1 MSSMTGGGGGSSSTR
16 PSIANATNIDTLL
29 TATDREE
36 KITAPPEGVQ
46 DKTAFL
52 FNNLSQLNL
61 QTKCEELKE
70 NITDEY
76 YPWLSQYMVMK
87 RASIELNFHALYS
100 NFLDFLKIKEI
111 NKMVTK
117 ETYRNIRVLLR
128 SDKGIANFSDRSLL
142 KNLGHWL
149 GMLTLAR
156 NQPILH
162 VDLDLK
168 ALLLEAYHKG
178 QQELLYVVPFV
189 AKVLESC
196 SKSIVFRP
204 PNPWTMA
211 LMNALAELHQ
221 EPDLKLNLKFE
232 IEVLCKN
239 LNLDIAD
246 LKPSIYLKDPEKVR
260 QIEFQLSSQPKPKQE
275 QTNTMPISQPVVGGP
290 QMGPMLTTP
299 AGVSLMPPEQ
309 EAPPPPLPP
318 VLVAADP
325 TMMAVVGLPEPRF
338 NYLDVNVSS
347 TSAFGHKISFN
358 PHIMLFQNYPHLK
371 QFVKP
376 AIERSI
382 QEWIHP
388 VVDRSIKYALTTCEQ
403 IIRKDFSLDPDEV
416 RMRTCAHH
424 MMRNLT
430 AGMAM
435 ITCREQIIT
444 TLTTNLKASFLTALL
459 PATAQQVPYSSL
471 VICNTFS
478 SNIQYLNKYVFVS
491 AGDHRD
497 CCSGSG
503 HREHGARVR
512 LHSEDRCREGIARA
526 RQEAHKRLRD

>member
-1 MSSMTGGGGGSSSTR
+1 MVMFFYRAVAPSISVISKVTNCAAGGMGSR

-36 KITAPPEGVQ
+36 KINAPPEPIQ
-46 DKTAFL
+46 DKTAFI

-70 NITDEY
+70 IITEEY
-76 YPWLSQYMVMK
+76 YPWLSQYLVMK

-100 NFLDFLKIKEI
+100 NFLDVLKIRDI

-117 ETYRNIRVLLR
+117 ETYRNIKVLLR

-149 GMLTLAR
+149 GMLTLSR

-162 VDLDLK
+162 IDIDLK
-168 ALLLEAYHKG
+168 ALVLEAYHKG

-196 SKSIVFRP
+196 AKSVVFKP

-211 LMNALAELHQ
+211 LMNVLAELHQ

-239 LNLDIAD
+239 LGLDIAN
-246 LKPSIYLKDPEKVR
+246 LKPAIYLKDPEKVR
-260 QIEFQLSSQPKPKQE
+260 LIEFQLSQPKLNKE
-275 QTNTMPISQPVVGGP
+275 AANAAMPVNQAIVQAPPMQMMPPQP
-290 QMGPMLTTP
+290 PMIPTEDMATATAPTP
-299 AGVSLMPPEQ
+299 TSGLVANDPSLMG
-309 EAPPPPLPP
+309 
-318 VLVAADP
+318 VL
-325 TMMAVVGLPEPRF
+325 GLPEPRF

-347 TSAFGHKISFN
+347 TSAFGQKICFN
-358 PHIMLFQNYPHLK
+358 PHIILFQNYPHLK

-403 IIRKDFSLDPDEV
+403 IIRKDFALDPDEV

-435 ITCREQIIT
+435 ITCREQIIST
-444 TLTTNLKASFLTALL
+444 ISTNLKAAFATALL
-459 PATAQQVPYSSL
+459 PSTPQQV
-471 VICNTFS
+471 
-478 SNIQYLNKYVFVS
+478 
-491 AGDHRD
+491 
-497 CCSGSG
+497 
-503 HREHGARVR
+503 
-512 LHSEDRCREGIARA
+512 GIT
-526 RQEAHKRLRD
+526 

>member
-1 MSSMTGGGGGSSSTR
+1 MVCAPSSISVIAKVTNCTAGGMGSR

-29 TATDREE
+29 TATDGEE
-36 KITAPPEGVQ
+36 KISAPPEAIQ
-46 DKTAFL
+46 DKTAFI

-70 NITDEY
+70 IITDEY
-76 YPWLSQYMVMK
+76 YPWLSQYLVMK

-100 NFLDFLKIKEI
+100 NFLDVLKIREI

-117 ETYRNIRVLLR
+117 ETYRNIKVLLR

-162 VDLDLK
+162 VDIDLK
-168 ALLLEAYHKG
+168 ALVLEAYHKG

-196 SKSIVFRP
+196 AKSVVFKP

-211 LMNALAELHQ
+211 LMNVLAELHQ

-239 LNLDIAD
+239 LSLDISD
-246 LKPSIYLKDPEKVR
+246 LKPTLYLKDPEKLR
-260 QIEFQLSSQPKPKQE
+260 TIEFQLSQPKNKEAANAIPASQPIVP
-275 QTNTMPISQPVVGGP
+275 TP
-290 QMGPMLTTP
+290 QMLIPHPGPPIIPAEDLSAAAPTP
-299 AGVSLMPPEQ
+299 TSG
-309 EAPPPPLPP
+309 
-318 VLVAADP
+318 LVANDP
-325 TMMAVVGLPEPRF
+325 TLMGVLGLPEPRF

-347 TSAFGHKISFN
+347 TSAFGQKICFN
-358 PHIMLFQNYPHLK
+358 PHIILFQNYPHLK

-403 IIRKDFSLDPDEV
+403 IIRKDFALDPDEV

-435 ITCREQIIT
+435 ITCREQIINT
-444 TLTTNLKASFLTALL
+444 ISTNLKAAFVTALL
-459 PATAQQVPYSSL
+459 PATPQQVKSYFIHDIL
-471 VICNTFS
+471 VAKSKNT
-478 SNIQYLNKYVFVS
+478 
-491 AGDHRD
+491 
-497 CCSGSG
+497 CSVL
-503 HREHGARVR
+503 AV
-512 LHSEDRCREGIARA
+512 I
-526 RQEAHKRLRD
+526 

>member
-1 MSSMTGGGGGSSSTR
+1 MSKVTNASGTMSSR

-36 KITAPPEGVQ
+36 KINAPPEPIQ
-46 DKTAFL
+46 DKTAFI

-61 QTKCEELKE
+61 QSKCEELKE
-70 NITDEY
+70 LITEEY
-76 YPWLSQYMVMK
+76 YAWLSQYLVMK

-100 NFLDFLKIKEI
+100 NFLDYLCICEV
-111 NKMVTK
+111 NAMVKK
-117 ETYRNIRVLLR
+117 ETYRNIKVLLR

-156 NQPILH
+156 NMPILH
-162 VDLDLK
+162 LDIDLK

-189 AKVLESC
+189 AKVLES
-196 SKSIVFRP
+196 SAKSVVFKP

-211 LMNALAELHQ
+211 LMNVLAELHQ

-239 LNLDIAD
+239 LGLGISD
-246 LKPSIYLKDPEKVR
+246 LKPTIYLKDPEKVR
-260 QIEFQLSSQPKPKQE
+260 QIEFLLSQAKPNKE
-275 QTNTMPISQPVVGGP
+275 PASAMPVNPTVVQTP
-290 QMGPMLTTP
+290 QIQM
-299 AGVSLMPPEQ
+299 MPPQ
-309 EAPPPPLPP
+309 PAMLAPEEINAAAVTPTSG
-318 VLVAADP
+318 LVANDP
-325 TMMAVVGLPEPRF
+325 NMMGVIGLPEPRF

-347 TSAFGHKISFN
+347 TSAFGQKICFN
-358 PHIMLFQNYPHLK
+358 PHILLFQNYPHLK

-403 IIRKDFSLDPDEV
+403 IIRKDFALDPDEM
-416 RMRTCAHH
+416 RLRTCAHH

-435 ITCREQIIT
+435 ITCREQILSTIS
-444 TLTTNLKASFLTALL
+444 TNVKAAFMAALL
-459 PATAQQVPYSSL
+459 PTTQQQVHKYL
-471 VICNTFS
+471 CNICIRIIISKSFLFFIST
-478 SNIQYLNKYVFVS
+478 
-491 AGDHRD
+491 R
-497 CCSGSG
+497 
-503 HREHGARVR
+503 
-512 LHSEDRCREGIARA
+512 
-526 RQEAHKRLRD
+526 

>member
-1 MSSMTGGGGGSSSTR
+1 MICAPSSISVISKVTNAGGLSSR

-29 TATDREE
+29 TATDRED
-36 KITAPPEGVQ
+36 KINSPPEAIQ
-46 DKTAFL
+46 DKTAFI

-70 NITDEY
+70 IITDEY
-76 YPWLSQYMVMK
+76 YPWLSQYLVMK

-100 NFLDFLKIKEI
+100 NFLDVLKIREVI
-111 NKMVTK
+111 KMVTK
-117 ETYRNIRVLLR
+117 ETYRNIKVLLR

-162 VDLDLK
+162 VDIDLK
-168 ALLLEAYHKG
+168 ALVLEAYHKG

-196 SKSIVFRP
+196 AKSIVFKP
-204 PNPWTMA
+204 PNPWMMA
-211 LMNALAELHQ
+211 LMNVLAELHQ

-239 LNLDIAD
+239 LILSITD
-246 LKPSIYLKDPEKVR
+246 LKPSLYLKDPEKVR
-260 QIEFQLSSQPKPKQE
+260 LIEFQLSQPKPNKEVASTPMPQVN
-275 QTNTMPISQPVVGGP
+275 QTIVQAPPL
-290 QMGPMLTTP
+290 QML
-299 AGVSLMPPEQ
+299 V
-309 EAPPPPLPP
+309 PPPPIIPTEEI
-318 VLVAADP
+318 VAAVATPTSGLATNDP
-325 TMMAVVGLPEPRF
+325 TMMGFLGLPEPRF

-347 TSAFGHKISFN
+347 TSAFGQKICFN
-358 PHIMLFQNYPHLK
+358 PHIILFQNYPHLK

-403 IIRKDFSLDPDEV
+403 IIRKDFAFDPDEV
-416 RMRTCAHH
+416 RVRTCAHH

-435 ITCREQIIT
+435 ITCREQIIST
-444 TLTTNLKASFLTALL
+444 ISTNLKTAFVTALM
-459 PATAQQVPYSSL
+459 PSTPQVKFHLLLSYSIL
-471 VICNTFS
+471 
-478 SNIQYLNKYVFVS
+478 NI
-491 AGDHRD
+491 
-497 CCSGSG
+497 
-503 HREHGARVR
+503 
-512 LHSEDRCREGIARA
+512 IM
-526 RQEAHKRLRD
+526 

>member
-1 MSSMTGGGGGSSSTR
+1 MFFYRAVAPSISVISKVTNAAGAMGSR

-36 KITAPPEGVQ
+36 KINAPPEPIQ
-46 DKTAFL
+46 DKTAFI

-61 QTKCEELKE
+61 STKCEELKE
-70 NITDEY
+70 IITDEY
-76 YPWLSQYMVMK
+76 YPWLSQYLVMK

-100 NFLDFLKIKEI
+100 NFLDVLKARDV

-117 ETYRNIRVLLR
+117 ETYRNIKVLLR

-162 VDLDLK
+162 VDIDLK
-168 ALLLEAYHKG
+168 ALVLEAYHKG

-196 SKSIVFRP
+196 AKSVVFKP

-211 LMNALAELHQ
+211 LMNVLAELHQ

-239 LNLDIAD
+239 LGLDISN
-246 LKPSIYLKDPEKVR
+246 LKPAIYLKDPEKLR
-260 QIEFQLSSQPKPKQE
+260 LIEFQLSQPKQNKEVP
-275 QTNTMPISQPVVGGP
+275 NTVNIPVNQAIVQAP
-290 QMGPMLTTP
+290 PMHM
-299 AGVSLMPPEQ
+299 MPPPQPPMMPTE
-309 EAPPPPLPP
+309 EMTVVATAPTPTSGLVSNDPNLMG
-318 VLVAADP
+318 VL
-325 TMMAVVGLPEPRF
+325 GLPEPRF

-347 TSAFGHKISFN
+347 TSAFGQKICFN
-358 PHIMLFQNYPHLK
+358 PHIILFQNYPHLK

-403 IIRKDFSLDPDEV
+403 IIRKDFALDPDEV

-435 ITCREQIIT
+435 ITCREQIIST
-444 TLTTNLKASFLTALL
+444 ISTNLKAAFATALL
-459 PATAQQVPYSSL
+459 PSTPQQV
-471 VICNTFS
+471 
-478 SNIQYLNKYVFVS
+478 
-491 AGDHRD
+491 
-497 CCSGSG
+497 
-503 HREHGARVR
+503 
-512 LHSEDRCREGIARA
+512 GIM
-526 RQEAHKRLRD
+526 LI

>member
-1 MSSMTGGGGGSSSTR
+1 MGSR

-36 KITAPPEGVQ
+36 EIIAPPENIQ
-46 DKTAFL
+46 DKTAFI

-70 NITDEY
+70 ILTEEY
-76 YPWLSQYMVMK
+76 HPWLSQYLVMK

-100 NFLDFLKIKEI
+100 NFLDVLKIREV

-117 ETYRNIRVLLR
+117 ETYRNIKVLLR

-156 NQPILH
+156 NEPILH
-162 VDLDLK
+162 VDIDLK
-168 ALLLEAYHKG
+168 ALVLEAYHKG

-196 SKSIVFRP
+196 AKSLVFKP

-211 LMNALAELHQ
+211 LMNVLAELHQ

-239 LNLDIAD
+239 LGLDIAN
-246 LKPSIYLKDPEKVR
+246 LKPAIYLKDPEKVR
-260 QIEFQLSSQPKPKQE
+260 QIQFQLSQPKQNKETAAVVPVN
-275 QTNTMPISQPVVGGP
+275 QTIIQAP
-290 QMGPMLTTP
+290 QMQMMPPQPPMIAAEDMAVTTP
-299 AGVSLMPPEQ
+299 TPTSGLMGDPNLMGVISIT
-309 EAPPPPLPP
+309 A
-318 VLVAADP
+318 
-325 TMMAVVGLPEPRF
+325 PRF
-338 NYLDVNVSS
+338 NYLDVNISS
-347 TSAFGHKISFN
+347 TSALGQKICYN
-358 PHIMLFQNYPHLK
+358 PHIILFQNYPHLK

-403 IIRKDFSLDPDEV
+403 IIRKDFALDPDEV

-435 ITCREQIIT
+435 ITCREQIIST
-444 TLTTNLKASFLTALL
+444 ISTNLKGAFATALM
-459 PATAQQVPYSSL
+459 PSTPQQVSIS
-471 VICNTFS
+471 
-478 SNIQYLNKYVFVS
+478 
-491 AGDHRD
+491 
-497 CCSGSG
+497 
-503 HREHGARVR
+503 
-512 LHSEDRCREGIARA
+512 
-526 RQEAHKRLRD
+526 

>member
-1 MSSMTGGGGGSSSTR
+1 MGSR

-36 KITAPPEGVQ
+36 KINAPPEPIQ
-46 DKTAFL
+46 DKTAFI

-70 NITDEY
+70 IITEEY
-76 YPWLSQYMVMK
+76 FAWLSQYLVMK

-100 NFLDFLKIKEI
+100 NFLDVLKIREI

-117 ETYRNIRVLLR
+117 ETYRNIKVLLR

-162 VDLDLK
+162 VDIDLK
-168 ALLLEAYHKG
+168 ALVLEAYHKG

-196 SKSIVFRP
+196 AKSIVFKP

-211 LMNALAELHQ
+211 LMNVLAELHQ

-239 LNLDIAD
+239 LGLDIAN
-246 LKPSIYLKDPEKVR
+246 LKPALYLKDPDKVR
-260 QIEFQLSSQPKPKQE
+260 QIEFQLSQPKQSKEAAAVLPVNPTLVQG
-275 QTNTMPISQPVVGGP
+275 QPIQMMPLQPPMMPAEDMTVTAPTPTSGL
-290 QMGPMLTTP
+290 MG
-299 AGVSLMPPEQ
+299 
-309 EAPPPPLPP
+309 
-318 VLVAADP
+318 DP
-325 TMMAVVGLPEPRF
+325 TLMGVLGLPEPRF

-347 TSAFGHKISFN
+347 TSAFGQKICFN
-358 PHIMLFQNYPHLK
+358 PHILLFQNYPHLK

-403 IIRKDFSLDPDEV
+403 IIRKDFALDPDEV

-435 ITCREQIIT
+435 ITCREQIIST
-444 TLTTNLKASFLTALL
+444 ISTNLKGAFATALL
-459 PATAQQVPYSSL
+459 PSTPQQV
-471 VICNTFS
+471 
-478 SNIQYLNKYVFVS
+478 
-491 AGDHRD
+491 
-497 CCSGSG
+497 
-503 HREHGARVR
+503 
-512 LHSEDRCREGIARA
+512 GIT
-526 RQEAHKRLRD
+526 

>member
-1 MSSMTGGGGGSSSTR
+1 MCAHNPISVISKVTNCPAGGIGSR

-29 TATDREE
+29 TATDRDE
-36 KITAPPEGVQ
+36 KINAPPEAIQ
-46 DKTAFL
+46 DKTAFI

-70 NITDEY
+70 IITEEY
-76 YPWLSQYMVMK
+76 YQWLSQYLVMK

-100 NFLDFLKIKEI
+100 NFLDVLKIRDI

-156 NQPILH
+156 NQPILYI
-162 VDLDLK
+162 DLDLK

-196 SKSIVFRP
+196 AKSIVFKP
-204 PNPWTMA
+204 PNPWSMA
-211 LMNALAELHQ
+211 LMNVLAELHQ

-239 LNLDIAD
+239 LGLDITD
-246 LKPSIYLKDPEKVR
+246 LKPSLYLKDPEKLR
-260 QIEFQLSSQPKPKQE
+260 TIEFQLSQPKPNKE
-275 QTNTMPISQPVVGGP
+275 AAANVIPVNPAIVAAP
-290 QMGPMLTTP
+290 QIQMM
-299 AGVSLMPPEQ
+299 
-309 EAPPPPLPP
+309 APPPPQPQPQPP
-318 VLVAADP
+318 PPMIPAEELSAAAPTPTAGLVASDP
-325 TMMAVVGLPEPRF
+325 GLMGVIGLPEPRF

-347 TSAFGHKISFN
+347 TSAFGQKICFN
-358 PHIMLFQNYPHLK
+358 PHIILFQNYPHLK

-403 IIRKDFSLDPDEV
+403 IIRKDFAFDPDEG

-444 TLTTNLKASFLTALL
+444 TISTNLKAAFITALIPTTPQQVSFLAHMQLYYIL
-459 PATAQQVPYSSL
+459 P
-471 VICNTFS
+471 
-478 SNIQYLNKYVFVS
+478 FV
-491 AGDHRD
+491 GT
-497 CCSGSG
+497 
-503 HREHGARVR
+503 
-512 LHSEDRCREGIARA
+512 L
-526 RQEAHKRLRD
+526 K

>member
-1 MSSMTGGGGGSSSTR
+1 MVCAPSISVIAKVTNCTAGGMGSR

-36 KITAPPEGVQ
+36 KINAPPEAIQ
-46 DKTAFL
+46 DKTAFI

-70 NITDEY
+70 IITDEY
-76 YPWLSQYMVMK
+76 FPWLSQYLVMK

-100 NFLDFLKIKEI
+100 NFLDVLKIRDV

-117 ETYRNIRVLLR
+117 ETYRNIKVLLR

-162 VDLDLK
+162 VDIDLK
-168 ALLLEAYHKG
+168 GLVLEAYHKG

-189 AKVLESC
+189 AKVLES
-196 SKSIVFRP
+196 SAKSVVFKP

-211 LMNALAELHQ
+211 LMNVLAELHQ

-239 LNLDIAD
+239 LSLDITD
-246 LKPSIYLKDPEKVR
+246 LKPTLYLKDPEKVR
-260 QIEFQLSSQPKPKQE
+260 TIEFQLSQPKPNKE
-275 QTNTMPISQPVVGGP
+275 AANTMPVSQPIVQTP
-290 QMGPMLTTP
+290 QMQMMPPQPPMIPTEDMSIAVPTP
-299 AGVSLMPPEQ
+299 TGGLVTNDPSLMG
-309 EAPPPPLPP
+309 
-318 VLVAADP
+318 VL
-325 TMMAVVGLPEPRF
+325 GLPEPRF

-347 TSAFGHKISFN
+347 TSAFGQKICFN
-358 PHIMLFQNYPHLK
+358 PHIILFQNYPHLK

-403 IIRKDFSLDPDEV
+403 IIRKDFALDPDEV

-435 ITCREQIIT
+435 ITCREQIIST
-444 TLTTNLKASFLTALL
+444 ISTNLKAAFVTALM
-459 PATAQQVPYSSL
+459 PATPQQVMYCL
-471 VICNTFS
+471 I
-478 SNIQYLNKYVFVS
+478 NIFWTV
-491 AGDHRD
+491 
-497 CCSGSG
+497 CSK
-503 HREHGARVR
+503 HFP
-512 LHSEDRCREGIARA
+512 
-526 RQEAHKRLRD
+526 QT

>member
-1 MSSMTGGGGGSSSTR
+1 MSKVANTAGGMGSR

-29 TATDREE
+29 TATDRDE
-36 KITAPPEGVQ
+36 KINAPPEAIQ
-46 DKTAFL
+46 DKTAFI

-70 NITDEY
+70 IITDEY
-76 YPWLSQYMVMK
+76 FPWLSQYLVMK

-100 NFLDFLKIKEI
+100 NFLDVLKIREV

-117 ETYRNIRVLLR
+117 ETFRNIKVLLR

-162 VDLDLK
+162 VDIDLK
-168 ALLLEAYHKG
+168 ALVLEAYHKG

-196 SKSIVFRP
+196 AKSMVFKP

-211 LMNALAELHQ
+211 LMNVLAELHQ

-239 LNLDIAD
+239 LSLDISD
-246 LKPSIYLKDPEKVR
+246 LKPTLYLKDPEKVR
-260 QIEFQLSSQPKPKQE
+260 LIEFQLSQPKPIKE
-275 QTNTMPISQPVVGGP
+275 STNTMPVNQAIVQASQI
-290 QMGPMLTTP
+290 QM
-299 AGVSLMPPEQ
+299 MPPTTAMLQPEDIIAT
-309 EAPPPPLPP
+309 APTPTSG
-318 VLVAADP
+318 LVATDP
-325 TMMAVVGLPEPRF
+325 ALTGFLGLPEPRF

-347 TSAFGHKISFN
+347 TSAFGQKICFN
-358 PHIMLFQNYPHLK
+358 PHIILFQNYPHLK

-403 IIRKDFSLDPDEV
+403 IIRKDFAFDPDEV

-435 ITCREQIIT
+435 ITCREQIIST
-444 TLTTNLKASFLTALL
+444 ISTNLKAAFVTALM
-459 PATAQQVPYSSL
+459 PSTPQQVINFI
-471 VICNTFS
+471 VIIIMARYRQVWELFTDESRSEF
-478 SNIQYLNKYVFVS
+478 LFNK
-491 AGDHRD
+491 
-497 CCSGSG
+497 
-503 HREHGARVR
+503 
-512 LHSEDRCREGIARA
+512 L
-526 RQEAHKRLRD
+526 

>member
-1 MSSMTGGGGGSSSTR
+1 MSKVTNAAGGGR

-29 TATDREE
+29 TATDRED
-36 KITAPPEGVQ
+36 KTNAPPEAIQ
-46 DKTAFL
+46 DKTAFI

-61 QTKCEELKE
+61 QTKYEELKE
-70 NITDEY
+70 IITDDY
-76 YPWLSQYMVMK
+76 YPWLSQYLVMK

-100 NFLDFLKIKEI
+100 NFLDVLKIREV

-117 ETYRNIRVLLR
+117 ETYRNIKVLLR

-162 VDLDLK
+162 IDIDLK
-168 ALLLEAYHKG
+168 ALVLEAYHKG
-178 QQELLYVVPFV
+178 QQELLYVIPFV

-196 SKSIVFRP
+196 AKSVIFKP

-211 LMNALAELHQ
+211 LMNVLAELHQ

-239 LNLDIAD
+239 LNLSITD
-246 LKPSIYLKDPEKVR
+246 LKPAIYLKDPEKVR
-260 QIEFQLSSQPKPKQE
+260 LIEFQLSQPKPNKEVVNTPMPQVN
-275 QTNTMPISQPVVGGP
+275 QTLVQ
-290 QMGPMLTTP
+290 
-299 AGVSLMPPEQ
+299 
-309 EAPPPPLPP
+309 APPPMHMLVPP
-318 VLVAADP
+318 PPIIPTEEIVAAVATPTSGLAANDP
-325 TMMAVVGLPEPRF
+325 TLMGFLGLPEPRF

-347 TSAFGHKISFN
+347 TSAFGQKICFN
-358 PHIMLFQNYPHLK
+358 PHIILFQNYPHLK

-403 IIRKDFSLDPDEV
+403 VIKKDFAFDPDEV

-435 ITCREQIIT
+435 ITCREQIIST
-444 TLTTNLKASFLTALL
+444 ISTNLKTAFVNALL
-459 PATAQQVPYSSL
+459 PSTPQVQFHFLISYFTNSYIAEMFHLNLTFVYLTLSNLSSE
-471 VICNTFS
+471 
-478 SNIQYLNKYVFVS
+478 
-491 AGDHRD
+491 GDH
-497 CCSGSG
+497 
-503 HREHGARVR
+503 
-512 LHSEDRCREGIARA
+512 
-526 RQEAHKRLRD
+526 

>member
-1 MSSMTGGGGGSSSTR
+1 MGSR

-36 KITAPPEGVQ
+36 KISSPPEPIQ
-46 DKTAFL
+46 DKTAFI

-70 NITDEY
+70 ILTDEY
-76 YPWLSQYMVMK
+76 YPWLSQYLVMK

-100 NFLDFLKIKEI
+100 NFLDVLKIREI

-117 ETYRNIRVLLR
+117 ETYRNIKVLLR

-162 VDLDLK
+162 VDIDLK
-168 ALLLEAYHKG
+168 ALVLEAYHKG

-196 SKSIVFRP
+196 AKSIVFKP

-211 LMNALAELHQ
+211 LMNVLAELHQ

-239 LNLDIAD
+239 LGLDIAN
-246 LKPSIYLKDPEKVR
+246 LKPAIYLKDPEKVR
-260 QIEFQLSSQPKPKQE
+260 QIEFQLSQPKQKE
-275 QTNTMPISQPVVGGP
+275 AAAVVPVNQAIVQAP
-290 QMGPMLTTP
+290 QMQM
-299 AGVSLMPPEQ
+299 MPPQPPMIPCPEDMVVT
-309 EAPPPPLPP
+309 APTPTSGLIG
-318 VLVAADP
+318 DP
-325 TMMAVVGLPEPRF
+325 NMMGVIGLPEPRF

-347 TSAFGHKISFN
+347 TSAFGQKICFN
-358 PHIMLFQNYPHLK
+358 PHILLFQNYPHLK

-403 IIRKDFSLDPDEV
+403 IIRKDFALDPDEV
-416 RMRTCAHH
+416 RMRNCAHH

-435 ITCREQIIT
+435 ITCREQIIST
-444 TLTTNLKASFLTALL
+444 ISTNLKGAFATALM
-459 PATAQQVPYSSL
+459 PSTPQQV
-471 VICNTFS
+471 
-478 SNIQYLNKYVFVS
+478 
-491 AGDHRD
+491 
-497 CCSGSG
+497 
-503 HREHGARVR
+503 
-512 LHSEDRCREGIARA
+512 GIT
-526 RQEAHKRLRD
+526 LTN

>member
-1 MSSMTGGGGGSSSTR
+1 MGSR

-36 KITAPPEGVQ
+36 KINAPPEPIQ
-46 DKTAFL
+46 DKTAFI

-70 NITDEY
+70 IITDEY
-76 YPWLSQYMVMK
+76 YPWLSQYLVMK

-100 NFLDFLKIKEI
+100 NFLDVLKIRDV

-117 ETYRNIRVLLR
+117 ETYRNIKVLLR

-162 VDLDLK
+162 VDIDLK
-168 ALLLEAYHKG
+168 ALVLEAYHKG

-196 SKSIVFRP
+196 AKSIVFKP

-211 LMNALAELHQ
+211 LMNVLAELHQ

-239 LNLDIAD
+239 LGLDIAN
-246 LKPSIYLKDPEKVR
+246 LKPAIYLKDPEKVR
-260 QIEFQLSSQPKPKQE
+260 QIEFQLSQPKPNKE
-275 QTNTMPISQPVVGGP
+275 AATVVPVNPALVQAP
-290 QMGPMLTTP
+290 PMQM
-299 AGVSLMPPEQ
+299 MPPQ
-309 EAPPPPLPP
+309 PPMIPTDDMTVTAPTPTSGLMG
-318 VLVAADP
+318 DP
-325 TMMAVVGLPEPRF
+325 NLMGVIGLPEPRF

-347 TSAFGHKISFN
+347 TSAFGQKICFN
-358 PHIMLFQNYPHLK
+358 PHILLFQNYPHLK

-403 IIRKDFSLDPDEV
+403 IIRKDFALDPDEV

-435 ITCREQIIT
+435 ITCREQIIST
-444 TLTTNLKASFLTALL
+444 ISTNLKGAFATALM
-459 PATAQQVPYSSL
+459 PSTPQQVSIS
-471 VICNTFS
+471 
-478 SNIQYLNKYVFVS
+478 
-491 AGDHRD
+491 
-497 CCSGSG
+497 
-503 HREHGARVR
+503 
-512 LHSEDRCREGIARA
+512 
-526 RQEAHKRLRD
+526 

>member
-1 MSSMTGGGGGSSSTR
+1 MGSR

-36 KITAPPEGVQ
+36 KINAPPESIQ
-46 DKTAFL
+46 DKTAFI

-61 QTKCEELKE
+61 ATKCEELKE
-70 NITDEY
+70 IIDEEY
-76 YPWLSQYMVMK
+76 HPWLSQYLVMK

-100 NFLDFLKIKEI
+100 NFLDVLKIRDV

-117 ETYRNIRVLLR
+117 ETYRNIKVLLR

-156 NQPILH
+156 NEPILH
-162 VDLDLK
+162 IDIDLK
-168 ALLLEAYHKG
+168 ALVLEAYHKG

-196 SKSIVFRP
+196 AKSIVFKP

-211 LMNALAELHQ
+211 LMNVLAELHQ

-239 LNLDIAD
+239 LGLDIAN
-246 LKPSIYLKDPEKVR
+246 LKPAIYLKDPEKVR
-260 QIEFQLSSQPKPKQE
+260 QIEFQLSQPKQNKE
-275 QTNTMPISQPVVGGP
+275 AAAVVPVNPAIIQAP
-290 QMGPMLTTP
+290 QMQM
-299 AGVSLMPPEQ
+299 MPPQPPMIPAEDMTVT
-309 EAPPPPLPP
+309 APTPTSGLMG
-318 VLVAADP
+318 DP
-325 TMMAVVGLPEPRF
+325 NLMGVIGLPEPRF

-347 TSAFGHKISFN
+347 TSAFGQKICFN
-358 PHIMLFQNYPHLK
+358 PHILLFQNYPHLK

-403 IIRKDFSLDPDEV
+403 IIRKDFALDPDEV

-435 ITCREQIIT
+435 ITCREQIIST
-444 TLTTNLKASFLTALL
+444 ISTNLKGAFATALM
-459 PATAQQVPYSSL
+459 PSTPQQVSIS
-471 VICNTFS
+471 
-478 SNIQYLNKYVFVS
+478 
-491 AGDHRD
+491 
-497 CCSGSG
+497 
-503 HREHGARVR
+503 
-512 LHSEDRCREGIARA
+512 
-526 RQEAHKRLRD
+526 

>member
-1 MSSMTGGGGGSSSTR
+1 MCGNLHRSPNEILTQLMFSEFVPRAAVCQTTTSVITKITTANQIGSR

-29 TATDREE
+29 TATD
-36 KITAPPEGVQ
+36 KDDQITAPPEAVQ
-46 DKTAFL
+46 DKTAFI

-70 NITDEY
+70 VLTEEY
-76 YPWLSQYMVMK
+76 YPWLSQYLVMK

-100 NFLDFLKIKEI
+100 NFLDVLKVRDV
-111 NKMVTK
+111 NKMVTR
-117 ETYRNIRVLLR
+117 ETYRNIKVLLR

-156 NQPILH
+156 NLPILFI
-162 VDLDLK
+162 DIELK
-168 ALLLEAYHKG
+168 ALVLEAYHKG
-178 QQELLYVVPFV
+178 QQELLYVIPFV
-189 AKVLESC
+189 AKILEAC
-196 SKSIVFRP
+196 AKSTVFKP

-211 LMNALAELHQ
+211 LMNVLAELHQ

-239 LNLDIAD
+239 LGLDIND
-246 LKPSIYLKDPEKVR
+246 LKPAIYLKDPEKVR
-260 QIEFQLSSQPKPKQE
+260 TIEFQLSQPKKPVE
-275 QTNTMPISQPVVGGP
+275 QVPVP
-290 QMGPMLTTP
+290 
-299 AGVSLMPPEQ
+299 MPPVGQ
-309 EAPPPPLPP
+309 VMMPTAQMQMMPPPMMI
-318 VLVAADP
+318 AEE
-325 TMMAVVGLPEPRF
+325 MAVAQQQAGQMVGQNDPNTTSALGLPEPRF
-338 NYLDVNVSS
+338 SYLEININS
-347 TSAFGHKISFN
+347 TTAFAAKVHYN
-358 PHIMLFQNYPHLK
+358 PHLPLFQNYPHLK
-371 QFVKP
+371 QFIKP

-444 TLTTNLKASFLTALL
+444 TLSTNLKASFSTALM
-459 PATAQQVPYSSL
+459 PNNPPQVS
-471 VICNTFS
+471 
-478 SNIQYLNKYVFVS
+478 YLLF
-491 AGDHRD
+491 
-497 CCSGSG
+497 
-503 HREHGARVR
+503 
-512 LHSEDRCREGIARA
+512 L
-526 RQEAHKRLRD
+526 

>member
-1 MSSMTGGGGGSSSTR
+1 MYSEFVPRAAVCQPTISVISKMSTAGQLGSR

-29 TATDREE
+29 TATDKDD
-36 KITAPPEGVQ
+36 KITVPPEPVQ
-46 DKTAFL
+46 DKTAFI

-70 NITDEY
+70 VVTAEY
-76 YPWLSQYMVMK
+76 YPWLSQYLVMK

-100 NFLDFLKIKEI
+100 NFLDVLKVREV
-111 NKMVTK
+111 NKLVTR
-117 ETYRNIRVLLR
+117 ETYRNIKVLLC

-156 NQPILH
+156 NLPILFI
-162 VDLDLK
+162 DIELK
-168 ALLLEAYHKG
+168 ALVLEAYHKG

-189 AKVLESC
+189 AKILEAC
-196 SKSIVFRP
+196 AKSTVFRP

-211 LMNALAELHQ
+211 LMNVLAELHQ

-239 LNLDIAD
+239 LGLDIND
-246 LKPSIYLKDPEKVR
+246 LKPVIYLKDPEKVR
-260 QIEFQLSSQPKPKQE
+260 TIEFQLSQPKKQVE
-275 QTNTMPISQPVVGGP
+275 QAAAQMSVGTV
-290 QMGPMLTTP
+290 MMP
-299 AGVSLMPPEQ
+299 AGQMQ
-309 EAPPPPLPP
+309 MMPPPPMMSAEEMVVAQQASQMAGQSDPNIMV
-318 VLVAADP
+318 VL
-325 TMMAVVGLPEPRF
+325 GLPEPRF
-338 NYLDVNVSS
+338 SYLEVNITS
-347 TSAFGHKISFN
+347 TTAFAAKVHYN
-358 PHIMLFQNYPHLK
+358 QHLLLFQSYPHLK
-371 QFVKP
+371 QYIKP

-403 IIRKDFSLDPDEV
+403 IIRKDFALDPDEV

-444 TLTTNLKASFLTALL
+444 TISTNLKAAFATALL
-459 PATAQQVPYSSL
+459 PATPQQVL
-471 VICNTFS
+471 FS
-478 SNIQYLNKYVFVS
+478 T
-491 AGDHRD
+491 A
-497 CCSGSG
+497 
-503 HREHGARVR
+503 
-512 LHSEDRCREGIARA
+512 
-526 RQEAHKRLRD
+526 

>member
-1 MSSMTGGGGGSSSTR
+1 MGSR

-36 KITAPPEGVQ
+36 EIIAPPENIQ
-46 DKTAFL
+46 DKTAFI

-70 NITDEY
+70 ILTEEY
-76 YPWLSQYMVMK
+76 HPWLSQYLVMK

-100 NFLDFLKIKEI
+100 NFLDVLKIREV

-117 ETYRNIRVLLR
+117 ETYRNIKVLLR

-156 NQPILH
+156 NEPILH
-162 VDLDLK
+162 VDIDLK
-168 ALLLEAYHKG
+168 ALVLEAYHKG

-196 SKSIVFRP
+196 AKSLAYKP

-211 LMNALAELHQ
+211 LMNVLAELHQ

-239 LNLDIAD
+239 LGLDIAN
-246 LKPSIYLKDPEKVR
+246 LKPAIYLKDPEKVR
-260 QIEFQLSSQPKPKQE
+260 QIEFQLSQPKQNKETAAVVPVN
-275 QTNTMPISQPVVGGP
+275 QTIIQAP
-290 QMGPMLTTP
+290 QMQM
-299 AGVSLMPPEQ
+299 MPPQ
-309 EAPPPPLPP
+309 PPMI
-318 VLVAADP
+318 AAED
-325 TMMAVVGLPEPRF
+325 MAVTAPTPTSGLMGDPNLMGVISIPEPRF
-338 NYLDVNVSS
+338 NYLDVNISS
-347 TSAFGHKISFN
+347 TSALGQKICYN
-358 PHIMLFQNYPHLK
+358 PHIILFQNYPHLK

-403 IIRKDFSLDPDEV
+403 IIRKDFALDPDEV

-424 MMRNLT
+424 MMRNLI

-435 ITCREQIIT
+435 ITCREQIIST
-444 TLTTNLKASFLTALL
+444 ISTNLKGAFANALM
-459 PATAQQVPYSSL
+459 PSTPQQVSIS
-471 VICNTFS
+471 
-478 SNIQYLNKYVFVS
+478 
-491 AGDHRD
+491 
-497 CCSGSG
+497 
-503 HREHGARVR
+503 
-512 LHSEDRCREGIARA
+512 
-526 RQEAHKRLRD
+526 

>member
-1 MSSMTGGGGGSSSTR
+1 MGSR

-36 KITAPPEGVQ
+36 KISAPPEPIQ
-46 DKTAFL
+46 DKTAFI

-70 NITDEY
+70 IITDDY
-76 YPWLSQYMVMK
+76 YAWLSQYLVMK

-100 NFLDFLKIKEI
+100 NFLDVLKIRDV

-117 ETYRNIRVLLR
+117 ETYRNIKVLLR

-156 NQPILH
+156 NEPILH
-162 VDLDLK
+162 VDIDLK
-168 ALLLEAYHKG
+168 ALVLEAYHKG

-196 SKSIVFRP
+196 AKSIVFKP

-211 LMNALAELHQ
+211 LMNVLAELHQ

-239 LNLDIAD
+239 LGLDIAN
-246 LKPSIYLKDPEKVR
+246 LKPAIYLKDPEKVR
-260 QIEFQLSSQPKPKQE
+260 QIEFQLSQPKPNKE
-275 QTNTMPISQPVVGGP
+275 AAVVVPVNQAIIQAP
-290 QMGPMLTTP
+290 QMQM
-299 AGVSLMPPEQ
+299 MPPQPPMIAAEDMTVT
-309 EAPPPPLPP
+309 APTPTSGLMGDPGLMG
-318 VLVAADP
+318 VL
-325 TMMAVVGLPEPRF
+325 GLPEPRF

-347 TSAFGHKISFN
+347 TSAFGQKICFN
-358 PHIMLFQNYPHLK
+358 PHILLFQNYPHLK

-403 IIRKDFSLDPDEV
+403 IIRKDFALDPDEV

-435 ITCREQIIT
+435 ITCREQIIST
-444 TLTTNLKASFLTALL
+444 ISTNLKGAFATALM
-459 PATAQQVPYSSL
+459 PSTPQQVSIS
-471 VICNTFS
+471 NTTEL
-478 SNIQYLNKYVFVS
+478 IVL
-491 AGDHRD
+491 
-497 CCSGSG
+497 
-503 HREHGARVR
+503 
-512 LHSEDRCREGIARA
+512 
-526 RQEAHKRLRD
+526 